1 MGQVYEV
8 EHVELGR
15 RAALKMLRP
24 ELAKDES
31 MAARF
36 FTEARAMSLV
46 QHPGLVHV
54 YEYGHLD
61 DGSAYIVME
70 YLEGET
76 LREFLSRYGG
86 KVSTIMTAVLG
97 RQMAAALLAAH
108 DKGVVHRDLKPE
120 NIKIVEDD
128 DSSIE
133 GRVKILDFG
142 IAKMLD
148 AADAQRLQT
157 RPGQI
162 LGTPTY
168 LAPEQ
173 AGGPGTIGPHTDV
186 YALGAMLF
194 EMSAGQPPFSAE
206 DGIQLIG
213 KHLFSEPPRLGAVIT
228 NADPDLEALLIRML
242 AKQPQARPSM
252 REVKAQLGMI
262 NRRGTGPENV
272 NDSTLSA
279 ETFVMRRSQPTVT
292 SAPPP
297 SFLGR
302 LISSLVQRFN
312 AAAPAPAPSPESA
325 ADSQAETYVLRRAG
339 ASTARAILRLR
350 LKQLSR
356 APLPQKVLV
365 LIIGL
370 LLVSLLLISVWGIL
384 RAISNWASPEERP
397 TVQEPQGKDVGQQ
410 GQGATKSAV
419 SGASAGSSN
428 RQQPAASDESPGSTR
443 TRRKDPSSGSRRTAG
458 SSSGSKRPL
467 PGDSK
472 SQPDDASG
480 DTPKIVD

>member
-8 EHVELGR
+8 QHVELGR

-24 ELAKDES
+24 ELAKDEA

-46 QHPGLVHV
+46 LHPGLVHV

-70 YLEGET
+70 YIEGET

-86 KVSTIMTAVLG
+86 KVSTIMAAVLG

-148 AADAQRLQT
+148 AADVQRLQT

-194 EMSAGQPPFSAE
+194 EMSAGQPPFTAE
-206 DGIQLIG
+206 DGVQLIG
-213 KHLFSEPPRLGAVIT
+213 KHLFAEPPRLGAVIT
-228 NADPDLEALLIRML
+228 NADPDLEVLLTRML
-242 AKQPQARPSM
+242 AKQPGARPSM
-252 REVKAQLGMI
+252 REVKAQLGVI
-262 NRRGTGPENV
+262 NRRGTGAENV
-272 NDSTLSA
+272 NDSASSA

-292 SAPPP
+292 STAPP
-297 SFLGR
+297 SFLRG
-302 LISSLVQRFN
+302 LIGSLVQRFK
-312 AAAPAPAPSPESA
+312 AAAPAPASSPESG
-325 ADSQAETYVLRRAG
+325 ADSHADTYVLRRAG
-339 ASTARAILRLR
+339 ASAASTFLRLR
-350 LKQLSR
+350 LKQLSS
-356 APLPQKVLV
+356 ASLPQKVLV
-365 LIIGL
+365 LIIGVL
-370 LLVSLLLISVWGIL
+370 LASLLLISVWGIL
-384 RAISNWASPEERP
+384 RAIWNRSSPEDRP
-397 TVQEPQGKDVGQQ
+397 TAHEPQGKDVGQQ
-410 GQGATKSAV
+410 GQGVPKSAV
-419 SGASAGSSN
+419 SGSSAGSSD
-428 RQQPAASDESPGSTR
+428 RQQPTASDESPGITR
-443 TRRKDPSSGSRRTAG
+443 TRRKDPSSGSRKAAG
-458 SSSGSKRPL
+458 SSTGSKRPL

-472 SQPDDASG
+472 SDPYDASG
-480 DTPKIVD
+480 GTPKIVD